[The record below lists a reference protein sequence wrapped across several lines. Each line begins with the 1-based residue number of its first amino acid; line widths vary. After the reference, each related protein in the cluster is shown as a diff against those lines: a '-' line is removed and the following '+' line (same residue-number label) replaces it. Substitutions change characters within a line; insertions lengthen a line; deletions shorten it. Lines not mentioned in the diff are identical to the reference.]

1 MAVTRITR
9 ELIDVG
15 LIEEGVRTVRPDLS
29 GRRPTELAI
38 KKSGAY
44 VLGLGIYAYEQSAVL
59 MDLAGQVLRQCAL
72 EPPPGRQNAEC
83 LIDWTR
89 QIRRELIRKD
99 FDPLR
104 VLGAGV
110 AVAGNVDTEQ
120 GILLEAPYL
129 GWSRVDIA
137 GLLKTQLNLP
147 VVVSGTA
154 SALLSAARRTFDGNL
169 DNALLFN
176 VGFAIGGAFLID
188 GRVARGDQ
196 LRAGQIGHLPSTR
209 GDRLC
214 SCGQKGCLNAL
225 ASGWA
230 ALADLGEVDG
240 RTNSAEEFRASR
252 TKLMRLLRREAQG
265 EPNAC
270 KALRRAGQHL
280 GRAASQ
286 LFVALDTARVFLSGP
301 VGLTSSFFAGVK
313 DGFAPYDAAILERC
327 DCKFDAA
334 AALLALEQFV
344 FSPRLDFDRLRQAS
358 ALEEAA

>member
-1 MAVTRITR
+1 
-9 ELIDVG
+9 
-15 LIEEGVRTVRPDLS
+15 
-29 GRRPTELAI
+29 
-38 KKSGAY
+38 
-44 VLGLGIYAYEQSAVL
+44 
-59 MDLAGQVLRQCAL
+59 MDSDR
-72 EPPPGRQNAEC
+72 
-83 LIDWTR
+83 
-89 QIRRELIRKD
+89 
-99 FDPLR
+99 
-104 VLGAGV
+104 
-110 AVAGNVDTEQ
+110 
-120 GILLEAPYL
+120 GILLDAPYL
-129 GWSRVDIA
+129 GWSRVDVA
-137 GLLKTQLNLP
+137 GLLKRQLNLP
-147 VVVSGTA
+147 VIVSGTA
-154 SALLSAARRTFDGNL
+154 NALLSAARRTFNGNL

-176 VGFAIGGAFLID
+176 VGFAIGGAFLVD
-188 GRVARGDQ
+188 GRVACGTE
-196 LRAGQIGHLPSTR
+196 LKAGQVGHLQSNR

-214 SCGQKGCLNAL
+214 SCGRKGCLNAV

-280 GRAASQ
+280 GRVASQ
-286 LFVALDTARVFLSGP
+286 LFVALDTARVFLAGP

-313 DGFAPYDAAILERC
+313 DGFAPCDAAVLERC

-358 ALEEAA
+358 ALEEVA